1 MAITN
6 NGDIPLSLA
15 LWLLHDD
22 YDHNSDPNT
31 ISATS
36 LLKPLRAIVLGRTIP
51 SSKDIDLMDLV
62 PSRMGTAIHTA
73 VENAW
78 GSGIVYD
85 SLRKLGYSDEI
96 AKKVIINPKVL
107 VAGDLPIY
115 MENRRVKPLGKWNVS
130 GKYDFVIDGVLE
142 DFKSTSTWAYI
153 FQSNVTKYIE
163 QGSIYKWLN
172 PDIITEDY
180 MNITYIF
187 TDWSATKA
195 KQDASYPQYRIQVQK
210 LTLMT
215 VEETEKFLQNKLSQI
230 EKYELL
236 PVADLPLC
244 TKEELWQRDSV
255 WKYYKDPTKTTR
267 STKNFDNASA
277 AYARLSAD
285 GVGSVIE
292 VSGEAKK
299 CVYCEVRNV
308 CTQAEQLELEGVLK

>member
-15 LWLLHDD
+15 IWLLHDD
-22 YDHNSDPNT
+22 YDHNPDPNT

-36 LLKPLRAIVLGRTIP
+36 LLKPLRSIVLGRTIP
-51 SSKDIDLMDLV
+51 SSKDMDLMDLV
-62 PSRMGTAIHTA
+62 PSSMGSAIHTA
-73 VENAW
+73 VETAW
-78 GSGIVYD
+78 
-85 SLRKLGYSDEI
+85 LKPQLELPLQRLGYSQEI
-96 AKKVIINPKVL
+96 ARKVVINPKVL
-107 VAGDLPIY
+107 VAGDLPVY
-115 MENRRVKPLGKWNVS
+115 MENRRVKPLGKWYVS

-142 DFKSTSTWAYI
+142 DFKSTSTWAFI
-153 FQSNVTKYIE
+153 FQSNVTKFIE

-172 PDIITEDY
+172 PDIITEEY

-195 KQDASYPQYRIQVQK
+195 KQDHSYPQHRIQVQK
-210 LTLMT
+210 LQLMT
-215 VEETEKFLQNKLSQI
+215 IEETEKFLQNKLSQI
-230 EKYELL
+230 EKYEVL
-236 PVADLPLC
+236 PAADLPLC

-267 STKNFDNASA
+267 STKNFDNAAA

-285 GVGSVIE
+285 GVGNVIE
-292 VSGEAKK
+292 VPGEAKR

-308 CTQAEQLELEGVLK
+308 CTQAEQLELEGILK